1 MRKTKI
7 SSYRIECV
15 NDDNREN
22 RKNPRSKAKKTT
34 MIIAKKK
41 FLVRKQ
47 KSYEDNCKNEE
58 NPRSNSNNSN
68 ITSRKA
74 KKILVISKFT
84 RNFQK
89 KLQFF

>member
-22 RKNPRSKAKKTT
+22 RK
-34 MIIAKKK
+34 
-41 FLVRKQ
+41 
-47 KSYEDNCKNEE
+47 

>member
-34 MIIAKKK
+34 MIIAKKN
-41 FLVRKQ
+41 
-47 KSYEDNCKNEE
+47 SSSESKN
-58 NPRSNSNNSN
+58 PTR
-68 ITSRKA
+68 IIVKM
-74 KKILVISKFT
+74 KKILVQTPIILISPAGKQRKF
-84 RNFQK
+84 
-89 KLQFF
+89 L